1 MIHADIR
8 AASDRDLRV
17 ILPLAAGL
25 FALILAG
32 LLRALLAPVYLVTMV
47 VAAFVATLG
56 AAAVAFQAKGLA
68 FTIPIIVYL
77 FVTAVGTDYNIL
89 ITARLREEIRDGRE
103 PRQAAG
109 LAVERAGPS
118 VAAAA
123 VILAG
128 TFGVLLISGVP
139 LFVEIGFAVT
149 TGILLTGFVVSLL
162 LVPAATALLG
172 RAAWWPG
179 TAVKAS
185 PGHAAGAQHVSAAAA
200 SATLAEPTNAALSTA
215 MSRPDGISSP
225 GDARRRP

>member
-1 MIHADIR
+1 
-8 AASDRDLRV
+8 
-17 ILPLAAGL
+17 
-25 FALILAG
+25 
-32 LLRALLAPVYLVTMV
+32 
-47 VAAFVATLG
+47 
-56 AAAVAFQAKGLA
+56 VAFQAKGLA

-103 PRQAAG
+103 PRRAAG

-179 TAVKAS
+179 TAVKAG
-185 PGHAAGAQHVSAAAA
+185 PGPAAGVQHVPAAAK
-200 SATLAEPTNAALSTA
+200 SATLAEPTNAAGSTA

-225 GDARRRP
+225 GEARRRP